1 MIGAILQKPRQ
12 AVVEILDFMRKRGLT
27 LNDLIQI
34 GGEDFTSP
42 SPMRKEKARRVEKC
56 WHLMARLSVK
66 FADLEA
72 TPPPIP
78 DKPARRR
85 RGEGVFSEVV
95 ENKEISGT
103 TTHQHKSNEINDL
116 ANSAPI
122 GVPRIQIGGRND
134 FHHHR
139 SVSRSTAQPFRCDL
153 CGPAVAVQDVVAER
167 TGTIGRSALLDIVTC
182 RSGSDASR

>member
-1 MIGAILQKPRQ
+1 MIGAVLQKPRQ

-34 GGEDFTSP
+34 GGEDFRSSSP
-42 SPMRKEKARRVEKC
+42 TRKEKARRVEKC

-72 TPPPIP
+72 APPSIP
-78 DKPARRR
+78 DKPARTR

-103 TTHQHKSNEINDL
+103 ATYQHKSNENNDL
-116 ANSAPI
+116 ANSAPV
-122 GVPRIQIGGRND
+122 GVPDSNR
-134 FHHHR
+134 
-139 SVSRSTAQPFRCDL
+139 
-153 CGPAVAVQDVVAER
+153 GPE
-167 TGTIGRSALLDIVTC
+167 
-182 RSGSDASR
+182 

>member
-85 RGEGVFSEVV
+85 RGEGHFSQVT
-95 ENKEISGT
+95 ENAGLSGT
-103 TTHQHKSNEINDL
+103 FSSLHK
-116 ANSAPI
+116 
-122 GVPRIQIGGRND
+122 
-134 FHHHR
+134 
-139 SVSRSTAQPFRCDL
+139 
-153 CGPAVAVQDVVAER
+153 
-167 TGTIGRSALLDIVTC
+167 
-182 RSGSDASR
+182 

>member
-1 MIGAILQKPRQ
+1 MIGAVLQKPRQ

-34 GGEDFTSP
+34 GGEDFRSSSP
-42 SPMRKEKARRVEKC
+42 TRKEKARRVEKC

-72 TPPPIP
+72 APPSIP
-78 DKPARRR
+78 DKPVRTR

-103 TTHQHKSNEINDL
+103 ATYQHKSNEINDL
-116 ANSAPI
+116 ANSAP
-122 GVPRIQIGGRND
+122 
-134 FHHHR
+134 
-139 SVSRSTAQPFRCDL
+139 
-153 CGPAVAVQDVVAER
+153 VAVPDSNRGQ
-167 TGTIGRSALLDIVTC
+167 S
-182 RSGSDASR
+182 